1 MARRRHSNRRRRR
14 GSTGFL
20 YKLLSML
27 VICAAVMGAL
37 TLFFRVDTIVVTGSQ
52 LYTQEEI
59 VESTGVEQGD
69 NLILLNKFDV
79 QNQIREKLPY
89 IEKIRIN
96 RKLPDTLLVE
106 IVEECREPL
115 AIVQDGST
123 WLISSSGRIV
133 DQKAAA
139 AAAAY
144 PTIDGCELLAPSVGT
159 TIALSTEYAAQQQS
173 LLDLMAALKAA
184 GLMDQVDAIH
194 VGDLSVLT
202 MDYAGR
208 FVVELP
214 YSADYDYKLRY
225 LQQVVG
231 SEAIQSNMTGTI
243 QMTRDDGRVNFIE
256 N

>member
-1 MARRRHSNRRRRR
+1 MARRRHSKRRRRR

-27 VICAAVMGAL
+27 VICVAVVVAL
-37 TLFFRVDTIVVTGSQ
+37 TLFFRVDTIIVTGTE
-52 LYTQEEI
+52 LYTQEE
-59 VESTGVEQGD
+59 VVASTGVEQGD

-79 QNQIREKLPY
+79 QNRIREQLPY
-89 IEKIRIN
+89 VEKIRIN

-123 WLISSSGRIV
+123 WLVSSSGKIV
-133 DQKAAA
+133 DQKAAV

-159 TIALSTEYAAQQQS
+159 NIALATEYATQQQS
-173 LLDLMAALKAA
+173 LLDLMGALEDA
-184 GLMDQVDAIH
+184 GLLSQVDAIH
-194 VGDLSVLT
+194 LSDLSILT

-214 YSADYDYKLRY
+214 YGADYEYKLRY
-225 LQQVVG
+225 LQQVVE

-256 N
+256 D